1 MAIFNLNN
9 IRYTHNMTCDVSFKI
24 AKLAEGNEFYAAF
37 NRRIVNTKMP
47 VIGVRVPDLRRL
59 ARELAPNI
67 SAADISKLLTAQNES
82 FDYVLL
88 CGLLITHARL
98 DDLVA
103 IDLTKQYLL
112 HVDSWAHIDTFVEKK
127 RRFAGEIWWDFT
139 LECLQSKAELT
150 VRYGVVSLMTNFLDE
165 AHIDQVFAALRDIKH
180 DGYYVKM
187 ALAWLYATAAV
198 NFFEKTLAELENRQI
213 DTWTRNKAY
222 QKMRES
228 QRFTPRQQQIIIK
241 NKRAS
246 G

>member
-1 MAIFNLNN
+1 MHDRIIVQLTNL
-9 IRYTHNMTCDVSFKI
+9 
-24 AKLAEGNEFYAAF
+24 AQGNESYAAF

-59 ARELAPNI
+59 ARRLAPDM
-67 SAADISKLLTAQNES
+67 SAADISELLTAQNES

-127 RRFAGEIWWDFT
+127 RRFAGEIWWDFA
-139 LECLQSKAELT
+139 LECLQNEAEFT

-165 AHIDQVFAALRDIKH
+165 AQVDRVFAALRNVKH

-213 DTWTRNKAY
+213 DAWTRNKAY

-228 QRFTPRQQQIIIK
+228 RRFTPEQQAIILK
-241 NKRAS
+241 NKQA

>member
-1 MAIFNLNN
+1 MYDDIVMKL
-9 IRYTHNMTCDVSFKI
+9 T
-24 AKLAEGNEFYAAF
+24 KLAEGNETYAAF
-37 NRRIVNTKMP
+37 NKRIVNTKMP

-59 ARELAPNI
+59 ARELVPDM
-67 SAADISKLLTAQNES
+67 SAADISELLTVQDES

-88 CGLLITHARL
+88 CGLLITHARF
-98 DDLVA
+98 DDHTA
-103 IDLTKQYLL
+103 IDLTKQYLPR
-112 HVDSWAHIDTFVEKK
+112 VDSWAHIDVFVEKK
-127 RRFAGEIWWDFT
+127 RRFAGEVWWDFA
-139 LECLQSKAELT
+139 LACLQGEAELT

-198 NFFEKTLAELENRQI
+198 QFFELTLAELENGHI

-228 QRFTPRQQQIIIK
+228 RRFMSEQQEIIAIYKAKEYRQ
-241 NKRAS
+241 
-246 G
+246 

>member
-1 MAIFNLNN
+1 MHDRIKTQL
-9 IRYTHNMTCDVSFKI
+9 TE
-24 AKLAEGNEFYAAF
+24 LAQGNESYAAF
-37 NRRIVNTKMP
+37 NQRIVNTKMP

-59 ARELAPNI
+59 ARELAPDM
-67 SAADISKLLTAQNES
+67 SAAKISELLRVKDVT

-139 LECLQSKAELT
+139 LECLQSKAEFT
-150 VRYGVVSLMTNFLDE
+150 ARYGVVSLMTNFLDE

-198 NFFEKTLAELENRQI
+198 NFFKKTLAELENRQI

-228 QRFTPRQQQIIIK
+228 RRFTPRQQQIIIK

>member
-1 MAIFNLNN
+1 
-9 IRYTHNMTCDVSFKI
+9 MTCDVSFKI
-24 AKLAEGNEFYAAF
+24 AKLAEGNESYAAF
-37 NRRIVNTKMP
+37 NQRIVNTKMP

-59 ARELAPNI
+59 ARELAPDM
-67 SAADISKLLTAQNES
+67 SAADISELLTAQNES

-88 CGLLITHARL
+88 CGLLITHVRIDNQA
-98 DDLVA
+98 A
-103 IDLTKQYLL
+103 IALTKQYLP
-112 HVDSWAHIDTFVEKK
+112 HVDSWAHIDIFVEKK
-127 RRFAGEIWWDFT
+127 RRFASEVWWNFA
-139 LECLQSKAELT
+139 LECLQSEAEFT

-165 AHIDQVFAALRDIKH
+165 AHIDQVFAALRKVTS

-213 DTWTRNKAY
+213 DAWTRNKAY

-228 QRFTPRQQQIIIK
+228 RRFTPRQQQIIIK

-246 G
+246 GWWPG

>member
-1 MAIFNLNN
+1 
-9 IRYTHNMTCDVSFKI
+9 MTCDVSFKI
-24 AKLAEGNEFYAAF
+24 AKLAEGNESYAAF
-37 NRRIVNTKMP
+37 NQRIVNTKMP

-59 ARELAPNI
+59 ARELAPDM
-67 SAADISKLLTAQNES
+67 SAADISKLLTVQNES
-82 FDYVLL
+82 FEYVLL

-98 DDLVA
+98 DDQTA
-103 IDLTKQYLL
+103 IDLTKQYLPL
-112 HVDSWAHIDTFVEKK
+112 VDSWAHIDIFVEKK

-139 LECLQSKAELT
+139 LECLQSKAEFT

-165 AHIDQVFAALRDIKH
+165 AQVDRVFAALRNVKH

-213 DTWTRNKAY
+213 DAWMRNKAY

-228 QRFTPRQQQIIIK
+228 RRFTPRQQQIILK

-246 G
+246 SWWLG

>member
-1 MAIFNLNN
+1 MYDDIVAKL
-9 IRYTHNMTCDVSFKI
+9 S
-24 AKLAEGNEFYAAF
+24 KLAEGNETYAEF
-37 NRRIVNTKMP
+37 NKRIVNTEMP

-59 ARELAPNI
+59 ARELAPDM
-67 SAADISKLLTAQNES
+67 SAADISELLTVQDES

-98 DDLVA
+98 DDQTV
-103 IDLTKQYLL
+103 IDLTKQYLSRI
-112 HVDSWAHIDTFVEKK
+112 DSWAHIDVFIEKK
-127 RRFAGEIWWDFT
+127 RRFAGDSWWNFA
-139 LECLQSKAELT
+139 LECLQSEAEFT

-165 AHIDQVFAALRDIKH
+165 AHIDQVFAALRDITH

-198 NFFEKTLAELENRQI
+198 NFFELTLAELENGHI

-228 QRFTPRQQQIIIK
+228 RRFTSEQQDVIAKYKAKEYCQ
-241 NKRAS
+241 
-246 G
+246 